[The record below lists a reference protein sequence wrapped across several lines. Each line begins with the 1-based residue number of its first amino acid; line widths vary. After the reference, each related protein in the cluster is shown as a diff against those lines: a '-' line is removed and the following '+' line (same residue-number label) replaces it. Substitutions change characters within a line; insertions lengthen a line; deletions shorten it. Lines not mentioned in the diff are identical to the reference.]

1 MNFKVI
7 DTTLQQM
14 SEQRN
19 ILLLKK
25 ARCDKAKQKAERT
38 FAESTHGPRELLK
51 RLETKLEGLCE
62 KSKDEIGTSQ
72 KRTAG
77 EVGFKKPGP
86 TVKLTAPEKDVVKK
100 IMDADADILVN
111 FGEPKVSKTDV
122 KAQFDLKK
130 FNAKQLARFGI
141 VITNDPK
148 FFFKLNTTKPS

>member
-1 MNFKVI
+1 MNWKTI
-7 DTTLQQM
+7 DATLQQM

-19 ILLLKK
+19 ILLLQK
-25 ARCDKAKQKAERT
+25 AKCDKAKQRAERT

-62 KSKDEIGTSQ
+62 KSKEEIGTSQ

-86 TVKLTAPEKDVVKK
+86 TVELTKPEKEVVKK
-100 IMDADADILVN
+100 IIDANADVLVN
-111 FGEPKVSKTDV
+111 FGAPKVSRTAVKDQFSLKT
-122 KAQFDLKK
+122 FT
-130 FNAKQLARFGI
+130 AKQLARFGI
-141 VITNDPK
+141 VITNEPK